1 MFNIFRQIYLKSF
14 FYDKKI
20 SKILSK
26 NLQYKPSANLLSSII
41 NIQTKKF
48 NVNDF
53 FLESVWTNK
62 KLNEKQI
69 NRLNNFFWL
78 FSLDL
83 KSSNLSVQKIIK
95 NWIEINSKY
104 KPPPISIINN
114 GYPHTKDEISD
125 INLSRS
131 KVTI

>member
-26 NLQYKPSANLLSSII
+26 NLQYKPSSHLLSSIV

-48 NVNDF
+48 DVNDF
-53 FLESVWTNK
+53 FLESVWTNERLNK
-62 KLNEKQI
+62 KQT

-78 FSLDL
+78 F
-83 KSSNLSVQKIIK
+83 KK
-95 NWIEINSKY
+95 
-104 KPPPISIINN
+104 
-114 GYPHTKDEISD
+114 
-125 INLSRS
+125 
-131 KVTI
+131 